1 MLHFSST
8 DSAVDIEANFEHKL
22 KKRKRKKRS
31 NLSLNQSR
39 NKRRKFNYG
48 QQVKLC
54 KAGDKAEGTSP
65 DPVGTAADETHTKNS
80 GERTHGLKM
89 HGSSS
94 HTAQNT
100 LDAATGVN
108 TLSESEDISVDVDVD
123 GLSEESNEDVGSF
136 VHDCI
141 DKCKEFLVED

>member
-48 QQVKLC
+48 QK
-54 KAGDKAEGTSP
+54 G
-65 DPVGTAADETHTKNS
+65 
-80 GERTHGLKM
+80 
-89 HGSSS
+89 
-94 HTAQNT
+94 
-100 LDAATGVN
+100 
-108 TLSESEDISVDVDVD
+108 
-123 GLSEESNEDVGSF
+123 
-136 VHDCI
+136 
-141 DKCKEFLVED
+141 